1 MSKFN
6 SIFATK
12 EFLEKVFEASE
23 DGTAIVD
30 TLGNILTVNP
40 AFANT
45 YGYSKEE
52 LENMHISQLAC
63 EEDLGEGFLEKHSLQ
78 LNEKG
83 GIKLEEVINLK
94 KDRSKIFVEI
104 SYTLLKDENGDY
116 FCGLVIA
123 RDISERKRLEKDLRE
138 SEDKYRNLFENANEG
153 VIIAD
158 KNNRIITL
166 NKRAEGILGYSQ
178 GEIIGKSATI
188 LMPVR
193 YQKTEESAMQR
204 TFTTGQTGTYG
215 KTFEIEMV
223 RKDGTEVPVE
233 ATFSVV
239 KRGDDFTFTL
249 IIRDISE
256 RKQLEARLIQSERLN
271 ALGEMASGVAHDF
284 NNLLATILGRV
295 QLLNF
300 KFGSYQG
307 QERRTSTK
315 YLVEGLTIIE
325 KAATAGAEV
334 VRRVQEFT
342 NVAADTQNLHEIHIN
357 DLIKDVIEYMKLH
370 WKGKAD
376 ARGETVDIVS
386 HLAPTLPPVAGNPS
400 ELSEVMTNIMKNSLE
415 AMPDGGTLSL
425 DTSLDDGLVVLSISD
440 TGQGIPKE
448 VRGRI
453 FDPFFTTKG
462 PQRMGLGMSVSY
474 GIIKRHHGDI
484 TVQSE
489 EGKGTSVIIKLPV
502 AHNMGG
508 KKQATALPRK
518 EKKAR
523 VLVIDDEEEIR
534 KLLCELLETVGHDVA
549 AASDGEEGLKL
560 FQDGPFDLVFTDLG
574 MPGISGWEVAQEV
587 KRLNSRTPVILVT
600 GWGIQV
606 DAEKKNMHGIDYVI
620 SKPFNIDQVT
630 SLVQEELLKTSRD
643 KQATG

>member
-1 MSKFN
+1 
-6 SIFATK
+6 
-12 EFLEKVFEASE
+12 
-23 DGTAIVD
+23 
-30 TLGNILTVNP
+30 
-40 AFANT
+40 
-45 YGYSKEE
+45 
-52 LENMHISQLAC
+52 
-63 EEDLGEGFLEKHSLQ
+63 
-78 LNEKG
+78 
-83 GIKLEEVINLK
+83 
-94 KDRSKIFVEI
+94 
-104 SYTLLKDENGDY
+104 
-116 FCGLVIA
+116 
-123 RDISERKRLEKDLRE
+123 
-138 SEDKYRNLFENANEG
+138 
-153 VIIAD
+153 
-158 KNNRIITL
+158 
-166 NKRAEGILGYSQ
+166 
-178 GEIIGKSATI
+178 
-188 LMPVR
+188 
-193 YQKTEESAMQR
+193 
-204 TFTTGQTGTYG
+204 
-215 KTFEIEMV
+215 
-223 RKDGTEVPVE
+223 
-233 ATFSVV
+233 
-239 KRGDDFTFTL
+239 
-249 IIRDISE
+249 
-256 RKQLEARLIQSERLN
+256 
-271 ALGEMASGVAHDF
+271 
-284 NNLLATILGRV
+284 
-295 QLLNF
+295 
-300 KFGSYQG
+300 
-307 QERRTSTK
+307 
-315 YLVEGLTIIE
+315 
-325 KAATAGAEV
+325 
-334 VRRVQEFT
+334 
-342 NVAADTQNLHEIHIN
+342 
-357 DLIKDVIEYMKLH
+357 
-370 WKGKAD
+370 
-376 ARGETVDIVS
+376 VS

-502 AHNMGG
+502 AHHTRE

-534 KLLCELLETVGHDVA
+534 KLLCELLETVGHDVTV
-549 AASDGEEGLKL
+549 ASDGEEGLKL

-587 KRLNSRTPVILVT
+587 KRLNSLTPIILIT

-606 DAEKKNMHGIDYVI
+606 DDEKKNMHGIDYVI